1 MSLLV
6 KMSLLLVRA
15 RRCWISCRRV
25 SMCAVMALSC
35 CSVQLVAS
43 GAGASVMFGPV
54 DGGFAVVRVA
64 LLKLG
69 LSDPV

>member
-1 MSLLV
+1 
-6 KMSLLLVRA
+6 
-15 RRCWISCRRV
+15 
-25 SMCAVMALSC
+25 MCAVMALSC

-43 GAGASVMFGPV
+43 GAGAFVMFGPV
-54 DGGFAVVRVA
+54 DGRFAVVRVA